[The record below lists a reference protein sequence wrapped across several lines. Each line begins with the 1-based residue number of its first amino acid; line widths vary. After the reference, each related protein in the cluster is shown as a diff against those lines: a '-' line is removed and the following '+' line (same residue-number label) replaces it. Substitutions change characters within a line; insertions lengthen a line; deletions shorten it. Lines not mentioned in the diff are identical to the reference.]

1 MPTLILRLPLPNSL
15 EAPEYDY
22 VLSPDGQQADSH
34 GHASAAM
41 LPAHAV
47 RGLEVVA
54 VLPAQALSWHRLT
67 LPERVLRGM
76 VSGRMEPALIRG
88 VLSGALEERLLD
100 EPDQLHFAVFAAT
113 ALDSSDA
120 DNTWVAACDRTWLQN
135 NLQALESARYTVNR
149 IAPECAPADAGLESL
164 LVLGDAQ
171 AARLVWC
178 SPQGVTLL
186 PLPAGISRIQNSASL
201 PVLAE
206 PAALATAGRYLG
218 NGVQAQTLNQRLLA
232 AAQSPWNLAQLEL
245 NASSGGRLLKQVS
258 VFWQQLLRGPQWR
271 PVRWGLISLLVVQ
284 IVALNASAWQ
294 RRAQLANQRAS
305 IQAVLQ
311 QTFPE
316 VQLVINAPLQM
327 QRALDDLA
335 RARGAG
341 AEVDLGKVV
350 AVVSALAPKDL
361 VLTGIDLSG
370 RQVRLRGQGLNDAL
384 IQAMQPALDGQGLHA
399 NLRDGLMLIEP
410 KEPR

>member
-1 MPTLILRLPLPNSL
+1 
-15 EAPEYDY
+15 
-22 VLSPDGQQADSH
+22 
-34 GHASAAM
+34 
-41 LPAHAV
+41 
-47 RGLEVVA
+47 
-54 VLPAQALSWHRLT
+54 
-67 LPERVLRGM
+67 
-76 VSGRMEPALIRG
+76 
-88 VLSGALEERLLD
+88 
-100 EPDQLHFAVFAAT
+100 
-113 ALDSSDA
+113 
-120 DNTWVAACDRTWLQN
+120 
-135 NLQALESARYTVNR
+135 
-149 IAPECAPADAGLESL
+149 
-164 LVLGDAQ
+164 
-171 AARLVWC
+171 
-178 SPQGVTLL
+178 
-186 PLPAGISRIQNSASL
+186 
-201 PVLAE
+201 
-206 PAALATAGRYLG
+206 
-218 NGVQAQTLNQRLLA
+218 LNQRLLA